1 MEPEPDLIPLSA
13 LQHHLCCPR
22 QCALIHVEQV
32 WSENRLT
39 AEGRLLHERTAGVG
53 TEKRRGVRTVTAM
66 PITSRRL
73 GVSGIADVVEMHRD
87 EGGRWRPYPVE

>member
-1 MEPEPDLIPLSA
+1 
-13 LQHHLCCPR
+13 
-22 QCALIHVEQV
+22 
-32 WSENRLT
+32 
-39 AEGRLLHERTAGVG
+39 
-53 TEKRRGVRTVTAM
+53 M